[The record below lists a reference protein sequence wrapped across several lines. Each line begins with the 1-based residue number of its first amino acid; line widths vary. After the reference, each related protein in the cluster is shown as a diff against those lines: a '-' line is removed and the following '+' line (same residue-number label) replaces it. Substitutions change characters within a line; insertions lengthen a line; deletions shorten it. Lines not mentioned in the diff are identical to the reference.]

1 MGVGGTGTRGWGTGT
16 GRGYRDGGGDTGT
29 RGVTGG
35 VCVPQGAYAIVE
47 LREAAGREL
56 ALAAPRHELAGQR
69 LRVRP
74 RQHKGFTCRPPPGR
88 GAHREP
94 LEPGELEQEL
104 CRAAD
109 VSLGGGSRGSWRLFW
124 GGWGGCPGALLGVLR
139 GFWMFRRSSGAFG
152 GILGG
157 SGLSS

>member
-124 GGWGGCPGALLGVLR
+124 GGWGGVSWSSPGSFEGFLDVPEEFG
-139 GFWMFRRSSGAFG
+139 GFWGDFRGVG
-152 GILGG
+152 GGG
-157 SGLSS
+157 